1 MSIAPKITAPRTCP
15 SCHAVL
21 PLAGMKRCPVCKA
34 SVDAA
39 GSPGEAV
46 VDAMLD
52 VLADP
57 TGSPRRKSKRDR

>member
-1 MSIAPKITAPRTCP
+1 
-15 SCHAVL
+15 
-21 PLAGMKRCPVCKA
+21 MKTCPVCGAK
-34 SVDAA
+34 VDAP

-57 TGSPRRKSKRDR
+57 TGKPRKSSRKNR

>member
-1 MSIAPKITAPRTCP
+1 MTLAPKISAPRVCP
-15 SCHAVL
+15 SCHAAL
-21 PLAGMKRCPVCKA
+21 PLAEMKRCPVCKA
-34 SVDAA
+34 RVDTA

-57 TGSPRRKSKRDR
+57 MGDSRKKSRRGR